1 MASVGSEFP
10 AEQARLRQLLQDYRS
25 LPNGAGTFGAMMIEQ
40 TLAEADRAMAFGDI
54 IAILRAFAAMRECQ

>member
-10 AEQARLRQLLQDYRS
+10 IEQARLRQLVQDYRS
-25 LPNGAGTFGAMMIEQ
+25 LPNGAGTFAATMTEQ
-40 TLAEADRAMAFGDI
+40 VLADADRAMASGDI